1 VVLAALDVPVVLAA
15 LDVPVVLVAWAVSV
29 VQVVPAAPSGN
40 TIRPIEVAPLMV
52 IALLQTNSAARRV
65 VIH

>member
-1 VVLAALDVPVVLAA
+1 MVWVALAVPVA
-15 LDVPVVLVAWAVSV
+15 LVVWAESV

-40 TIRPIEVAPLMV
+40 TIRPIEVAPLTV